1 MRVGPTSQRS
11 TPDSISCQKY
21 LGKML
26 RFKQYLKEGVAWE
39 LSASKMI
46 FDFSEVPNMK
56 IPLTSKTMEWIFKV
70 QLPRATVFHVTSGI
84 GFEKLKKLQNK
95 KKSISAFFNMTAD
108 YIDSGIKTE
117 GGVVAELDANIIV
130 SSKSDIM
137 SQPDKTGRRWVALY
151 NIDPKYK
158 MEKEMT
164 QMLMDLAIKHDPKNK
179 EYLKTVPEIGIGIWY
194 KLQTDFKDDGKK
206 MALIIA
212 DYIDG
217 VNVILNK
224 HKKEIQGAVH
234 GYYVRRGTIAV
245 KHASGRMVG
254 GDSEISEWNAWD
266 EQVVDKIKI
275 EKVHTFN
282 TARREADWVKTD
294 IIPKLGK
301 IPHKHWKSAKELSTY
316 ISQVAD
322 AEVRVLRRSKG

>member
-1 MRVGPTSQRS
+1 MKS
-11 TPDSISCQKY
+11 
-21 LGKML
+21 
-26 RFKQYLKEGVAWE
+26 FKGYITEEVAW
-39 LSASKMI
+39 LQSTSKMI
-46 FDFSEVPNMK
+46 FDFGEISQMK
-56 IPLTSKTMEWIFKV
+56 IPLTSKTMSWIFNV
-70 QLPRATVFHVTSGI
+70 QLPRVTVFHVTSGI
-84 GFEKLKKLQNK
+84 GLEKLMRLQNK

-117 GGVVAELDANIIV
+117 GGVVVEMDANIII

-164 QMLMDLAIKHDPKNK
+164 QMLIDLAVKHDPRNK
-179 EYLKTVPEIGIGIWY
+179 EYLKTSPEIGVGVWW
-194 KLQTDFKDDGKK
+194 KLQSDLQTNFAKDKAGKK

-275 EKVHTFN
+275 EKVHTYN
-282 TARREADWVKTD
+282 TARRAGDWVKTD
-294 IIPKLGK
+294 IIPNLGK
-301 IPHKHWKSAKELSTY
+301 IPHKHWKSTKELSTY

>member
-1 MRVGPTSQRS
+1 MRT
-11 TPDSISCQKY
+11 
-21 LGKML
+21 
-26 RFKQYLKEGVAWE
+26 FKQYLKEGVAWE

-56 IPLTSKTMEWIFKV
+56 IPFTSKTMEWIFKV

-84 GFEKLKKLQNK
+84 GLEKLKKLQNK

-117 GGVVAELDANIIV
+117 GGVVAELDANIII

-275 EKVHTFN
+275 EKVHTYN

-294 IIPKLGK
+294 IIPNLGK
-301 IPHKHWKSAKELSTY
+301 IPHKHWKSTKELSTY